1 MKLMNNPNL
10 ADQLSEDY
18 DKHFERTKKDRH
30 DKLMM
35 RIQQQEK

>member
-1 MKLMNNPNL
+1 MKLMSNTNL

-35 RIQQQEK
+35 RI